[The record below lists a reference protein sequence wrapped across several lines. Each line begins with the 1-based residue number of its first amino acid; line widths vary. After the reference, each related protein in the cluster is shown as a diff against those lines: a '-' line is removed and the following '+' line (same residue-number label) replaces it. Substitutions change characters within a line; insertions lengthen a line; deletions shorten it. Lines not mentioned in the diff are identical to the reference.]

1 MKIPFFDIER
11 QYSIV
16 SEEVEK
22 AILSVARSTHYIG
35 GNTVKLFEEELAEYL
50 GASFAVSC
58 GNGTD
63 ALRIALKACGIGK
76 GDEVITSPFTFFA
89 TAEAIAN
96 IGATPVFA
104 DISEESL
111 NLDPESVKKKITNK
125 TKAILPVHIFGM
137 PADMDALCAIAKEN
151 GLYIIED
158 ACQAIGA
165 KHHGKNAGTIGDIG
179 CFSFYPTKNLG
190 AFGDGGAMVTD
201 NPELAENCQAFKSH
215 GAGKAGAHT
224 YGRLHNAKEMIILE
238 EQISQDGL
246 YDPYKY
252 YNYLIGDNSR
262 LDALQAAVL
271 RVKLNYLKQWND
283 RRREIAKRYEEA
295 FSKLP
300 IELVQKESAE
310 NHCCRHQ
317 YAILVDDKVSFVSY
331 LSQNGIGTGAFY
343 PVPLHLQKAFT
354 ELGYQEGNLPVA
366 EGVCRRSVCL
376 PVFPE
381 LREDEISYI
390 IDKVCLYFAEKG
402 RTGKNG

>member
-1 MKIPFFDIER
+1 MKIPFFDIKR
-11 QYSIV
+11 QYDKIAK
-16 SEEVEK
+16 EAEN
-22 AILSVARSTHYIG
+22 AILSVAQSTQYVG
-35 GNTVKLFEEELAEYL
+35 GETVRLFEKELAEYL
-50 GASFAVSC
+50 GISFAVSC

-63 ALRIALKACGIGK
+63 AIRIALKACGIGR

-104 DISEESL
+104 DISEKTL
-111 NLDPESVKKKITNK
+111 NLEPESVRKKITEK

-137 PADMDALCAIAKEN
+137 PADMEILCTIAKEN
-151 GLYIIED
+151 RLFIIED

-165 KHHGKNAGTIGDIG
+165 RYHGKNAGTIGDIG

-190 AFGDGGAMVTD
+190 AFGDGGAIVTD
-201 NPELAENCQAFKSH
+201 NPELAENCLAFKSH

-224 YGRLHNAKEMIILE
+224 YGRLHKDEEVIALE

-271 RVKLNYLKQWND
+271 RVKLNYLEQWND
-283 RRREIAKRYEEA
+283 RRRAIVKRYEEA
-295 FSKLP
+295 FLELP
-300 IELVQKESAE
+300 IRLVQNESE
-310 NHCCRHQ
+310 GYYCCRHQ
-317 YAILVDDKVSFVSY
+317 YAVLVEDKTQFVSY
-331 LSQNGIGTGAFY
+331 LSENGISTGAFY
-343 PVPLHLQKAFT
+343 PVPLHQQKAFL
-354 ELGYQEGNLPVA
+354 ELGYREGDFPVA
-366 EGVCRRSVCL
+366 ERICQRSVCL

-381 LREDEISYI
+381 LTEDELNYI
-390 IDKVCLYFAEKG
+390 IEIIRLYFV
-402 RTGKNG
+402 GKRRNK